1 MWACPGFVASN
12 IRHAAL
18 DNKGQARGES
28 VLDEGKLMTAEECAR
43 HILRAIEKRKRTIV
57 LSFTGKVTVLL
68 NKIFPSLAD
77 RLTYNH
83 YYKNGELVK

>member
-18 DNKGQARGES
+18 DNKGQVLGES
-28 VLDEGKLMTAEECAR
+28 VLNEGKLMTAEECA
-43 HILRAIEKRKRTIV
+43 HHVLRAIEKRKRTIV
-57 LSFTGKVTVLL
+57 LTFQGKVTVLL

-83 YYKNGELVK
+83 YYKNGEFVK